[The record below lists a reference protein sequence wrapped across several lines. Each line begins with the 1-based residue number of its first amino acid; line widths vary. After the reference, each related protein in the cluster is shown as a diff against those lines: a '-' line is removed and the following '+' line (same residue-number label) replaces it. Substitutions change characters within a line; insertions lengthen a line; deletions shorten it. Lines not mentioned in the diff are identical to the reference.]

1 MTHKDIISSGKEVL
15 NETWLYSVASVQYTG
30 LLSYSYM
37 RRGMDLIAPSLGYV
51 TAPIGQSLKYV
62 ATPVGYVGQWLKKF
76 RTFFKNIDVE
86 RDKKMEVIEERVRR
100 IEERL
105 ANIEKHGIVV
115 SNDTMTII
123 KKEVDEYKK
132 ALLRGVLQDNI
143 MLREET

>member
-1 MTHKDIISSGKEVL
+1 
-15 NETWLYSVASVQYTG
+15 
-30 LLSYSYM
+30 
-37 RRGMDLIAPSLGYV
+37 
-51 TAPIGQSLKYV
+51 
-62 ATPVGYVGQWLKKF
+62 
-76 RTFFKNIDVE
+76 
-86 RDKKMEVIEERVRR
+86 MEVIEERVRR